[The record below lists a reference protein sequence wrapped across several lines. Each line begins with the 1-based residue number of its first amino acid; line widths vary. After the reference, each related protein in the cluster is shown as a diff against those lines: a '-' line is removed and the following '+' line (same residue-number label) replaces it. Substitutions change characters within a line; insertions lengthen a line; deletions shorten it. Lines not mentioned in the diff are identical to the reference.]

1 MPGAPARMLQATD
14 IWKTFRRRPILRGAG
29 IAIEAGSAV
38 AIFGPNGSGKS
49 TLLRVLAGLMRPSRG
64 DVRIAGEDPWVSPD
78 VRRKIGFV
86 SHEPMLYGGLSTLE
100 NLRLIASL
108 YGLSDWRERGMTACD
123 LVGLRQRHEPVR
135 SLSRGLAQRAALARA
150 IVHEPEILVLDEALV
165 GLDPESADRIIE
177 FLQRFRARG
186 GAVVL
191 ATHDPAEALRIADA
205 VSVLR
210 GGRLSAPCSLVG
222 LDADAVA
229 SWYRR
234 TGAGAAVAG

>member
-1 MPGAPARMLQATD
+1 MPCAPERVLHATD
-14 IWKTFRRRPILRGAG
+14 IWKTFRRRPVLRGAG
-29 IAIEAGSAV
+29 IAVEAGSAV

-49 TLLRVLAGLMRPSRG
+49 TLLRILAALLRPSRG
-64 DVRIAGEDPWVSPD
+64 VVRIAGEDPWVSPD

-100 NLRLIASL
+100 NLRVIACL
-108 YGLSDWRERGMTACD
+108 YGLSDWRERGIAACD
-123 LVGLRQRHEPVR
+123 VVGLRRSHDPVR
-135 SLSRGLAQRAALARA
+135 SLSRGLVQRAALARA
-150 IVHEPEILVLDEALV
+150 IVHDPMILVLDEALV
-165 GLDPESADRIIE
+165 GLDPESTDRISE

-191 ATHDPAEALRIADA
+191 ATHDPSEALRIADEM
-205 VSVLR
+205 VVLR
-210 GGRLSAPCSLVG
+210 EGRLSAPCSLAG

-234 TGAGAAVAG
+234 TGTRAAAAG